1 MDIAVRKNEDGT
13 FLSGIEAYHGSH
25 FGKIKVSPGQ
35 ETRIGCW
42 TALISIF

>member
-1 MDIAVRKNEDGT
+1 MDIAVRNNEDET

-25 FGKIKVSPGQ
+25 FGKIKVSPRQ

>member
-1 MDIAVRKNEDGT
+1 MDIAVQKNDDRT
-13 FLSGIEAYHGSH
+13 YLSGIEAYHGSH

-35 ETRIGCW
+35 KTRISCW